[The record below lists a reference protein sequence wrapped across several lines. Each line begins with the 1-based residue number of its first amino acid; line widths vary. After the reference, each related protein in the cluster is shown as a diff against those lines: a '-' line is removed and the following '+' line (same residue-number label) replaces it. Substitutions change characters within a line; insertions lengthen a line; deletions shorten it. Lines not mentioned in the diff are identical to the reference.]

1 MAYTLGNIITQIRD
15 RCDLIHSEFI
25 TDTEITNY
33 TNYSL
38 GELYGLLVNSFGGNY
53 FATSAIRSIAS
64 NGTSLTADLP
74 DDLYKVLG
82 VDLLL
87 SPAPSNNRITIQPY
101 NFNERNRANAMNL
114 YGYATQYATNYRYNI
129 FNQTLQIQPPAAGNL
144 QLQVWYV
151 PTAPQFATTTTGV
164 VTTSPNLSSGIV
176 ALVNNTFVQGQ
187 AVQLLNAVGLPSGTT
202 WYVIA
207 VSGNNITLGAT
218 PGATTG
224 TNLTGLIAP
233 GNTLYSSTINYTQSF
248 VNNTNLDNW
257 LEYVIVDVSIKCKVK
272 EETDTSMFVRQKALL
287 TDRIRNEAQNRDIG
301 TPASVSDIYAAGTV
315 TDTNWGWSSGDGS
328 GWTQ

>member
-1 MAYTLGNIITQIRD
+1 MAITIGDIINQVRNRADLTKTQ
-15 RCDLIHSEFI
+15 FI
-25 TDTEITNY
+25 TDSEITNY
-33 TNYSL
+33 TNFSL

-53 FATSAIRSIAS
+53 FATTTTGSIAP
-64 NGTSLTADLP
+64 NGTQLTTNLP

-82 VDLLL
+82 VDLQI
-87 SPAPSNNRITIQPY
+87 SPYPSNNKISLTPY
-101 NFNERNRANAMNL
+101 NFNERNRANAMQL

-129 FNQTLQIQPPAAGNL
+129 FNQTILIQPPAAGNL
-144 QLQVWYV
+144 ELLVWYV

-187 AVQLLNAVGLPSGTT
+187 AVQKLNSVGLPSGTT

-207 VSGNNITLGAT
+207 SSANTILLGAT

-224 TNLTGLIAP
+224 VNLTGLVAP
-233 GNTLYSSTINYTQSF
+233 GNTLFSSTINYTQTF

-257 LEYVIVDVSIKCKVK
+257 LEYVIVDVCIKCKTK

-301 TPASVSDIYAAGTV
+301 TPASVSDVYAAGTIV
-315 TDTNWGWSSGDGS
+315 DTGWGWTNGNQF